1 MVDDMR
7 LVFEIEPVAQAR
19 PRAVRMGRSLRMY
32 DPKKTADFKKQL
44 HLLALAK
51 HVVPIQEALSVEIW
65 FYRAVQKSVSKK
77 EHLRRTTGQ
86 VRPTVK
92 PDIDNLCKATLDSFN
107 GILWRD
113 DAQIVDLTAHK
124 FYSDN
129 PRIEIEL
136 EEY

>member
-1 MVDDMR
+1 MAKYI
-7 LVFEIEPVAQAR
+7 FNIAPEAQAR
-19 PRAVRMGRSLRMY
+19 PRATRMGRGIRLY

-44 HLLALAK
+44 HLLASAK

-65 FYRAVQKSVSKK
+65 FYRTVQKSISKK
-77 EHLRRTTGQ
+77 EHLRRTTGR

-92 PDIDNLCKATLDSFN
+92 PDTDNYIKSTLDALN

-136 EEY
+136 EEIQ

>member
-1 MVDDMR
+1 MR
-7 LVFEIEPVAQAR
+7 LVFEIDPVAQAR
-19 PRAVRMGRSLRMY
+19 PRAVRMGRGVRMY

-51 HVVPIQEALSVEIW
+51 HVVPLQEALSVEIW
-65 FYRAVQKSVSKK
+65 FYRQIQTSISKK
-77 EHLRRTTGQ
+77 ERLRRTTGQ

-92 PDIDNLCKATLDSFN
+92 PDTDNYIKSTLDALN

>member
-1 MVDDMR
+1 MR
-7 LVFEIEPVAQAR
+7 LVFEIEPVEQAR
-19 PRAVRMGRSLRMY
+19 PRAVRMGRGVRMY

-65 FYRAVQKSVSKK
+65 FYRQIQTSISKK
-77 EHLRRTTGQ
+77 EHLRRTTGH

-107 GILWRD
+107 GILWKD
-113 DAQIVDLTAHK
+113 DSQIVDLNLHK
-124 FYSDN
+124 YYSDN
-129 PRIEIEL
+129 PRIEVEL
-136 EEY
+136 DEI

>member
-1 MVDDMR
+1 MAR
-7 LVFEIEPVAQAR
+7 YIFNIAPEAQAR
-19 PRAVRMGRSLRMY
+19 PRATRMGRGIRLY

-65 FYRAVQKSVSKK
+65 FYRAVQKSISKK
-77 EHLRRTTGQ
+77 ERLRRTTGHI
-86 VRPTVK
+86 RPIVK
-92 PDIDNLCKATLDSFN
+92 PDTDNYIKSTLDALN

-136 EEY
+136 EEFQ